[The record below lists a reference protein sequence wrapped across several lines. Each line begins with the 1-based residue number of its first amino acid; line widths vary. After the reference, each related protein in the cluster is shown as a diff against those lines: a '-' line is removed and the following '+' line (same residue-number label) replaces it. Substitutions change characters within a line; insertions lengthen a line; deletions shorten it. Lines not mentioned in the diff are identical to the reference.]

1 MPTDVASI
9 EDLAEA
15 EFEPWIEAAGDSP
28 DSEKLDEQMRACIV
42 TLRIAWRVMHSKKAS
57 LVTMFRTIDDEL
69 GASMKDDFISS
80 IDWLK
85 GALKL
90 LDAAEVRL
98 LSAGAVVELEA
109 RAAASA
115 DN

>member
-1 MPTDVASI
+1 MPADAASI

-15 EFEPWIEAAGDSP
+15 EFEPWTEEGGDFP
-28 DSEKLDEQMRACIV
+28 DSEKLAEQMQACIV
-42 TLRIAWRVMHSKKAS
+42 TLRIAWRVMHSKKVD
-57 LVTMFRTIDDEL
+57 LVTMFRTIGDEL

-90 LDAAEVRL
+90 LDEAEVRL

-109 RAAASA
+109 RVAEGGDA
-115 DN
+115 

>member
-15 EFEPWIEAAGDSP
+15 EFEPWTEAAGDFP

-69 GASMKDDFISS
+69 GAYMKDDFISS

-85 GALKL
+85 GALKHPRCGRGE
-90 LDAAEVRL
+90 AAFRWRSRRIG
-98 LSAGAVVELEA
+98 SAGCGK
-109 RAAASA
+109 R
-115 DN
+115 